1 MARAVGAL
9 LAAAMA
15 ATFAAGA
22 AIGVEGPAP
31 RSVPTQTIIAPPDS
45 AETQSEAP
53 ADAADE
59 EPAPQSNASE
69 LPAVEY
75 DAAKLPTP
83 VRRLREQ
90 IMEAAATG
98 DPEALRTIFE
108 ANGEMQLGARE
119 GEDFVAYL
127 ASLSGDPG
135 GREILAILIEVFEAG
150 YVHVDAG
157 TDDEMY
163 LWPYFARYPIEAL
176 TPPQQVEL
184 FKLVLPGD
192 VEDMQVFGFYNWYRA
207 GIAPDGTWLMFTT
220 D

>member
-1 MARAVGAL
+1 MERAQSTVLIAF
-9 LAAAMA
+9 AFAMA
-15 ATFAAGA
+15 VVIP
-22 AIGVEGPAP
+22 AIAVEGPEP
-31 RSVPTQTIIAPPDS
+31 RAVPTETIVVPPEQPSADPAKPAGDVAAPLP
-45 AETQSEAP
+45 AP
-53 ADAADE
+53 ATEA
-59 EPAPQSNASE
+59 

-75 DAAKLPTP
+75 DVSTLPAP
-83 VRRLREQ
+83 VRRIREQ
-90 IMEAAATG
+90 IIDAAATG
-98 DPEALRTIFE
+98 DPEAFRPIFE
-108 ANGEMQLGARE
+108 ANGAPQLGADE
-119 GEDFVAYL
+119 PHDSIAYL

-163 LWPYFARYPIEAL
+163 LWPYFARYPIEKL

-192 VEDMQVFGFYNWYRA
+192 FEDMQAFGFYNWFRA